1 MLLYLPT
8 HSRIAWIDRDTSYAV
23 VDVTPEMA
31 ARWLAV
37 ITRTRALA
45 EELGT
50 RDLELAYGDWTPDVY
65 TDSDMDH
72 LADEE
77 RDTLADGQP
86 LATTMWPPATLAPAS
101 LAYCA
106 LTVDRE
112 GLWWSFSLGEGA
124 APEATQY
131 VSRALVASLHHQV
144 LSQGCAA

>member
-1 MLLYLPT
+1 MFLYLPT

-23 VDVTPEMA
+23 VDVTSEVA

-37 ITRTRALA
+37 IARTQALA
-45 EELGT
+45 EELGA
-50 RDLELAYGDWTPDVY
+50 RDLELSYGDWTADVY
-65 TDSDMDH
+65 TDGDMDH

-77 RDTLADGQP
+77 RDTLEDGQL
-86 LATTMWPPATLAPAS
+86 LATTVRPPATLEPAS

-131 VSRALVASLHHQV
+131 VSRALVESLHHQA
-144 LSQGCAA
+144 LSQGRAV

>member
-50 RDLELAYGDWTPDVY
+50 RDLELSYGDWTPDVY
-65 TDSDMDH
+65 PDSDMDH

-77 RDTLADGQP
+77 RDTLEDGQP
-86 LATTMWPPATLAPAS
+86 LATTVRPPATLAPAS

-131 VSRALVASLHHQV
+131 VSRALVESLYHPA
-144 LSQGCAA
+144 L